1 VTDPACLVLRLAA
14 PLQSWG
20 SAGRHLRRDTE
31 SQPTKSGIV
40 GLLAAAEGRR
50 RADPIEDLAGLLLGV
65 RTDQPGHL
73 VRDYHTVSRLD
84 GTRMP
89 KAERTKAGKRQE
101 SSTGA
106 TKVTERFYLADAV
119 FVVALEGSSDLLLRL
134 VKALREPRYALSLG
148 RRSCPPT
155 MPLHLHFGNE
165 PLWPGHIVDVLAT
178 VPWQAGP
185 AERHRASERGE
196 QTLVVQI
203 HADDAG
209 GDLISH
215 DVPTTFHPKQR
226 LMSSR
231 RVSRHHVKLDTG
243 IAVDRGDVPHDPFAL
258 LGD

>member
-1 VTDPACLVLRLAA
+1 MSDPVCLALRLAA

-20 SAGRHLRRDTE
+20 STGRHLRRDTE
-31 SQPTKSGIV
+31 AQPTKSGIV
-40 GLLAAAEGRR
+40 GLLAAADGRR
-50 RADPIEDLAGLLLGV
+50 RADPIEDLVGLRLGV

-101 SSTGA
+101 STTGA

-119 FVVALEGSSDLLLRL
+119 FVVGLEGSSDLLLRL
-134 VKALREPRYALSLG
+134 AQALREPRYALSLG

-155 MPLHLHFGNE
+155 MPVHLLAGKA
-165 PLWPGHIVDVLAT
+165 PLWPGRVVDVLST

-185 AERHRASERGE
+185 AERRRVARAGE
-196 QTLVVQI
+196 ALVLQI
-203 HADDAG
+203 DVDDVAG
-209 GDLISH
+209 AIIAH

-226 LMSSR
+226 RMSSR
-231 RVSRHHVKLDTG
+231 RVSRHHVELALG
-243 IAVDRGDVPHDPFAL
+243 NGVDRSNVTHDPFAL